1 MDLLD
6 PLNVRLPESIAR
18 PFDFQCSSTTHLQHF
33 PADELCSLETLSVLR
48 RLGLRNALDR
58 DGVLDAARSIAD
70 YRALETRNVG
80 ESDLMK
86 RACVYFRTHE
96 SLCADLR
103 QPASVDLPRCALL
116 EFVTRHKADLLM
128 ISAPRASAAQPFKPE
143 SRGFGLFG
151 IFRSSKK
158 SETVAQPEPVDDAS
172 SQKVVDEFLAQLRS
186 IEWLPVLTE
195 APEPG
200 LPWYVCVGSRISG
213 V

>member
-86 RACVYFRTHE
+86 RACVYSRTSRYVPTCG
-96 SLCADLR
+96 SL
-103 QPASVDLPRCALL
+103 PLL
-116 EFVTRHKADLLM
+116 ICPGVHFLSL
-128 ISAPRASAAQPFKPE
+128 
-143 SRGFGLFG
+143 
-151 IFRSSKK
+151 
-158 SETVAQPEPVDDAS
+158 
-172 SQKVVDEFLAQLRS
+172 SQGTKLICS
-186 IEWLPVLTE
+186 
-195 APEPG
+195 
-200 LPWYVCVGSRISG
+200 
-213 V
+213 